1 MIRSSI
7 VHAGLVAIGALAAPV
22 AAQELRPGV
31 FGAAAVANV
40 YRAEDRSFG
49 TKANLGGGIGVEWKR
64 LGVDAEVHDTLGLTP
79 RAVPCGVVNVTCMGS
94 ANEGIRHATMF
105 SGNVSYSFAGAGIR
119 PYVIG
124 SAGVLWTE
132 SVNSLTVVRGAAATL
147 SEFRERDTGLALGLG
162 FGVDIPLTRA
172 LSVRPEFRT
181 YSSSALSRMNVGMHR
196 GTVGVRYRW

>member
-1 MIRSSI
+1 
-7 VHAGLVAIGALAAPV
+7 
-22 AAQELRPGV
+22 
-31 FGAAAVANV
+31 
-40 YRAEDRSFG
+40 
-49 TKANLGGGIGVEWKR
+49 
-64 LGVDAEVHDTLGLTP
+64 
-79 RAVPCGVVNVTCMGS
+79 
-94 ANEGIRHATMF
+94 
-105 SGNVSYSFAGAGIR
+105 
-119 PYVIG
+119 VIA

-132 SVNSLTVVRGAAATL
+132 SVNSLTVVRGGAATL

>member
-1 MIRSSI
+1 MRSGF
-7 VHAGLVAIGALAAPV
+7 VQAGLVAIVALAAPV

-64 LGVDAEVHDTLGLTP
+64 LGVDAEIHDTLGLTP
-79 RAVPCGVVNVTCMGS
+79 RAVQCGVVNVTCVGS
-94 ANEGIRHATMF
+94 ANEGIRRATMF
-105 SGNVSYSFAGAGIR
+105 SGNVSYSFTGAGIR

-124 SAGVLWTE
+124 SVGVLWTE
-132 SVNSLTVVRGAAATL
+132 SVNSLTVVRGGAATL
-147 SEFRERDTGLALGLG
+147 SEFRERHTGLALGLG